1 MLLRGSGRHRRD
13 YPSGFG
19 ANAGTTLPTTCFVAI
34 MSDRAS
40 FIVITALSTS
50 YTVAF
55 LTAVAM
61 RAL

>member
-1 MLLRGSGRHRRD
+1 
-13 YPSGFG
+13 
-19 ANAGTTLPTTCFVAI
+19 

-55 LTAVAM
+55 LAAVAM
-61 RAL
+61 QAL